1 MKEVVLSERT
11 GAVLRLTIN
20 RPERRNALNEAV
32 CRGLA
37 DGVDVAERTPGVR
50 VVVITGAGEKAFC
63 AGGDMKTGAG
73 GAPFVLDPANP
84 KHYVIDLFRRLEAC
98 GLPTIA
104 RVNGHALAGGLGLVC
119 ACDMAIG
126 AGNARFGVPE
136 TRIGL
141 FPMMI
146 LAYMMRIIPRR
157 KLFEICMTGEPFSAE
172 QALALD
178 ILNYAVPASDLDA
191 KLEWLID
198 RITDKTPTGIK
209 LGKQAFRAI
218 EDMPLDKAFE
228 YTQLMLPI
236 MSMTEDAREGM
247 NAFNEKRAPEW
258 PGK

>member
-1 MKEVVLSERT
+1 MEEVVLSERT

-104 RVNGHALAGGLGLVC
+104 RVNGHALAGGLGPRVRLRHGPLVRETRVSVC
-119 ACDMAIG
+119 
-126 AGNARFGVPE
+126 PE
-136 TRIGL
+136 TRVGL

-146 LAYMMRIIPRR
+146 LAYMMRIIPR
-157 KLFEICMTGEPFSAE
+157 P
-172 QALALD
+172 
-178 ILNYAVPASDLDA
+178 
-191 KLEWLID
+191 
-198 RITDKTPTGIK
+198 
-209 LGKQAFRAI
+209 
-218 EDMPLDKAFE
+218 
-228 YTQLMLPI
+228 
-236 MSMTEDAREGM
+236 
-247 NAFNEKRAPEW
+247 
-258 PGK
+258 

>member
-1 MKEVVLSERT
+1 
-11 GAVLRLTIN
+11 
-20 RPERRNALNEAV
+20 
-32 CRGLA
+32 
-37 DGVDVAERTPGVR
+37 
-50 VVVITGAGEKAFC
+50 
-63 AGGDMKTGAG
+63 
-73 GAPFVLDPANP
+73 
-84 KHYVIDLFRRLEAC
+84 
-98 GLPTIA
+98 
-104 RVNGHALAGGLGLVC
+104 
-119 ACDMAIG
+119 
-126 AGNARFGVPE
+126 
-136 TRIGL
+136 
-141 FPMMI
+141 
-146 LAYMMRIIPRR
+146 
-157 KLFEICMTGEPFSAE
+157 MTGEPFSAE

-178 ILNYAVPASDLDA
+178 ILNYAVPASDLDE